1 MKLTEKQ
8 QATLNHIRV
17 FCESEGYSP
26 TIAEL
31 CTLGG
36 VVAINTMHERLISLR
51 KKGLITWLD
60 NQPRTIRVVKEKAE
74 EGEQ

>member
-8 QATLNHIRV
+8 QATLDYIRV

-31 CTLGG
+31 CEINGG
-36 VVAINTMHERLISLR
+36 VAINTMHERLLSLR

-60 NQPRTIRVVKEKAE
+60 NQPRTIRVVRE